1 MSDTAAAYAWTKK
14 EPAPLPPLED
24 VQPSQEHG
32 LDAGIDDL
40 VRGVLDATGMLD
52 ELEKVTGMPG
62 QLSAAA
68 HSWYG
73 QAKALQSLADTLRM
87 GAAKLPE
94 HWEGEASASF
104 GRGMGEFVDA
114 IDRTAEDMGRTA
126 EILNSAAKECKLAED
141 TVVAIIREAIEMI
154 AMTVAAG
161 LITDLLTAGLATAVD
176 ALAVDAEIAI
186 YVERVEQVSSKLGTA
201 LRDLMKA
208 VKDMRAG
215 EAKFKDVVKAAK
227 GVRKMSG
234 WRGMGGEGTH
244 KGLVW
249 AAHHEGMKQLKEH
262 VFKPL
267 FGEAPGLTGDPAGPV
282 KEALHS
288 DTTKEALAR
297 DQQLAHDQPYRVNK
311 RSIEEDF
318 G

>member
-1 MSDTAAAYAWTKK
+1 MSDTAAAYAWTRK

-24 VQPSQEHG
+24 VGPSQEHG

-40 VRGVLDATGMLD
+40 VRGVLEATGMLD
-52 ELEKVTGMPG
+52 ELEKVTGMPA
-62 QLSAAA
+62 QLQEAAQ
-68 HSWYG
+68 SWHG

-94 HWEGEASASF
+94 HWEGEASEAF

-114 IDRTAEDMGRTA
+114 IDGTAEDMGRTA
-126 EILNSAAKECKLAED
+126 EILCSAAKECKLAED

-161 LITDLLTAGLATAVD
+161 LVVDLLTAGLATAVD
-176 ALAVDAEIAI
+176 ALAVDAEVTV
-186 YVERVEQVSSKLGTA
+186 YVERVEQVSSKLGKA
-201 LRDLMKA
+201 LRELMDA
-208 VKDMRAG
+208 VKDMKKG
-215 EAKFKDVVKAAK
+215 EKTFKDVRKAAK
-227 GVRKMSG
+227 GVRKMAG

-262 VFKPL
+262 VFKPA
-267 FGEAPGLTGDPAGPV
+267 FGQVPGLTGDPAGPV

-288 DTTKEALAR
+288 DTVKEALVR
-297 DQQLAHDQPYRVNK
+297 DQQLADDQPYRVNK

>member
-24 VQPSQEHG
+24 VGSSQEHG

-40 VRGVLDATGMLD
+40 VRGVLEATGMLD
-52 ELEKVTGMPG
+52 QLEKVTGMPG
-62 QLSAAA
+62 QLHAAA
-68 HSWYG
+68 QSWHG

-87 GAAKLPE
+87 GAAKLPG
-94 HWEGEASASF
+94 HWEGNASEAF
-104 GRGMGEFVDA
+104 GHGMGAYVDA

-126 EILNSAAKECKLAED
+126 EILNSAAKGCKLAED

-176 ALAVDAEIAI
+176 ALAVDAEVAV
-186 YVERVEQVSSKLGTA
+186 YVERVEQVSSKLGQA
-201 LRDLMKA
+201 LRELMDA
-208 VKDMRAG
+208 VKDMRKG
-215 EAKFKDVVKAAK
+215 EKSFNDVRKVAK
-227 GVRKMSG
+227 GVRKMAG
-234 WRGMGGEGTH
+234 IRGMGGEGTH

-267 FGEAPGLTGDPAGPV
+267 FGEVPGLTGDPAGPV

-288 DTTKEALAR
+288 DTVKEAEAR
-297 DQQLAHDQPYRVNK
+297 DQQLAHEQPYRVNK

>member
-24 VQPSQEHG
+24 VAPSEEHG
-32 LDAGIDDL
+32 LDAGIDDV
-40 VRGVLDATGMLD
+40 VRGVLQKTGMLD
-52 ELEKVTGMPG
+52 QLEKVTGMPA
-62 QLSAAA
+62 QLHDAAQ
-68 HSWYG
+68 SWHD
-73 QAKALQSLADTLRM
+73 QAKALNSVADALRM

-94 HWEGEASASF
+94 HWEGDASAAF
-104 GRGMGEFVDA
+104 GRSMGEFVA
-114 IDRTAEDMGRTA
+114 AAFSTAADMGQTA

-154 AMTVAAG
+154 AMTIAAG
-161 LITDLLTAGLATAVD
+161 LVVDLLTAGLATAVD
-176 ALAVDAEIAI
+176 ALVVDGEVMV
-186 YVERVEQVSSKLGTA
+186 YVERVEQVSSKLGKA
-201 LRDLMKA
+201 LRELMDA
-208 VKDMRAG
+208 VKDMRKG
-215 EAKFKDVVKAAK
+215 KKSFNDVRKVAK
-227 GVRKMSG
+227 GVRKMAG
-234 WRGMGGEGTH
+234 IRGMGGEGTH

-267 FGEAPGLTGDPAGPV
+267 FGEVPGLTGDPAGPV
-282 KEALHS
+282 KDALHS
-288 DTTKEALAR
+288 DTVREARTR
-297 DQQLAHDQPYRVNK
+297 DQQLAQEQPYRVNK

>member
-1 MSDTAAAYAWTKK
+1 MSDTAAAYAWTRK

-24 VQPSQEHG
+24 VGPSEEHG

-40 VRGVLDATGMLD
+40 VRGVLEATGMLD
-52 ELEKVTGMPG
+52 ELEKVTGMPAR
-62 QLSAAA
+62 LHEAAQ
-68 HSWYG
+68 SWHD
-73 QAKALQSLADTLRM
+73 QAKALQSLADALRM

-114 IDRTAEDMGRTA
+114 IDQTAEDMGRTA
-126 EILNSAAKECKLAED
+126 EILGSAAKECKLAED

-176 ALAVDAEIAI
+176 ALAVDAEVAV
-186 YVERVEQVSSKLGTA
+186 YVERVEQVSSKLGKA
-201 LRDLMKA
+201 LRELMDA
-208 VKDMRAG
+208 VKDMKKG
-215 EAKFKDVVKAAK
+215 EKTFKDVRKAAK
-227 GVRKMSG
+227 GVRKMAG
-234 WRGMGGEGTH
+234 IRGMGGEGTH

-267 FGEAPGLTGDPAGPV
+267 FGEAPGLTGDPKEPLKEALQSDTV
-282 KEALHS
+282 KEAW
-288 DTTKEALAR
+288 ER
-297 DQQLAHDQPYRVNK
+297 DQRLADDQPYRVNK
-311 RSIEEDF
+311 RTIEEDF

>member
-1 MSDTAAAYAWTKK
+1 MSDTAAAYAWTKQR
-14 EPAPLPPLED
+14 PAPLPPLEP
-24 VQPSQEHG
+24 VAPSEEHG
-32 LDAGIDDL
+32 IDAGIDDV
-40 VRGVLDATGMLD
+40 VRGVLEKTGMLD
-52 ELEKVTGMPG
+52 QLEKVTGMPG
-62 QLSAAA
+62 QLHDAAQ
-68 HSWYG
+68 SWHD
-73 QAKALQSLADTLRM
+73 QAKALNSLADTLRM

-94 HWEGEASASF
+94 HWEGDASEAF
-104 GRGMGEFVDA
+104 GRSMGEFVAA
-114 IDRTAEDMGRTA
+114 IDGTAADMGRTA

-154 AMTVAAG
+154 AMTIAAG
-161 LITDLLTAGLATAVD
+161 LVVDLLTAGLATAVD
-176 ALAVDAEIAI
+176 ALVVDGEVLM

-215 EAKFKDVVKAAK
+215 EAKFKDVLKAAK

-267 FGEAPGLTGDPAGPV
+267 FGEVPGLTGDPAGPV

-288 DTTKEALAR
+288 DTVKGAEAR
-297 DQQLAHDQPYRVNK
+297 DQQLAHEQPYRVNK